1 MADDQIVHRQRGV
14 AVDEGRRILR
24 VGPQPKYQWV
34 ENPLDGAP
42 QRSAVVAAEHL
53 DTWADGTPCA
63 VDDGTARLGGADR
76 RRHLEPRTHL
86 SSIKLGSVASARAD
100 ANPMS
105 TALLL
110 GFAADQFLNI
120 ALFGFLVAGNAATLI
135 TDNRTAEVRPD
146 ADEAAERLVTAADM
160 LAVRAAFDDMLL
172 RKGLLTGD
180 QLELIRTGTKSRGVV
195 TGMRTTGES
204 REDHREVEID
214 VMVRRPGGGQFP
226 AHETALIPASSLAK
240 VSPGCIIDT
249 YYRSGDETSVAVC
262 VSPS

>member
-1 MADDQIVHRQRGV
+1 
-14 AVDEGRRILR
+14 
-24 VGPQPKYQWV
+24 
-34 ENPLDGAP
+34 
-42 QRSAVVAAEHL
+42 
-53 DTWADGTPCA
+53 
-63 VDDGTARLGGADR
+63 
-76 RRHLEPRTHL
+76 
-86 SSIKLGSVASARAD
+86 
-100 ANPMS
+100 MS

-135 TDNRTAEVRPD
+135 TDNRAVAEARPD
-146 ADEAAERLVTAADM
+146 SEEAAERLVTAADM

-214 VMVRRPGGGQFP
+214 VMVRKPGGGQFP
-226 AHETALIPASSLAK
+226 AHEKALIPASSLAK